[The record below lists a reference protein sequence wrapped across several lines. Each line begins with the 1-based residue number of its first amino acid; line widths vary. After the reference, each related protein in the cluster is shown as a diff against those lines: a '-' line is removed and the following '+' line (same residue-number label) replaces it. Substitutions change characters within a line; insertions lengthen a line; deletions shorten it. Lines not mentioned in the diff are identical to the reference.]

1 MLVFAAML
9 LLGILLG
16 FVGAGGA
23 GVMITMLSVGFNIPM
38 HVALGTSLAAMAFT
52 SLSGSISHFRE
63 GNVNRRLGLLMGAFG
78 AVGAFWGAHI
88 SSSLASETL
97 KPLTGVVLIFSA
109 TLIYLRVFHPKHPVF
124 SIRCNNTGGLR
135 FWLLT
140 SVVGMFNGLVSGAC
154 GVGATPFIQL
164 TLLIIFNVP
173 LYQTVG
179 TTMLV
184 ILPIAVLGSLGFLAA
199 GHLDPTLFVQVL
211 AGQIIG
217 AYVGAKFIRMAP
229 QLLLKSCMVL
239 LPALG
244 GIILLLSR

>member
-1 MLVFAAML
+1 ML
-9 LLGILLG
+9 LLGTLLG

-23 GVMITMLSVGFNIPM
+23 GVMITMLSVGFDVPM
-38 HVALGTSLAAMAFT
+38 HVALGTSLAAMVFT

-88 SSSLASETL
+88 SSSLASATL
-97 KPLTGVVLIFSA
+97 KPLTGVVLIVSA
-109 TLIYLRVFHPKHPVF
+109 LLIYLRVFHPQHPLF
-124 SIRCNNTGGLR
+124 SMRCSASKGAR

-140 SVVGMFNGLVSGAC
+140 GIVGMFNGLISGAC

-184 ILPIAVLGSLGFLAA
+184 ILPIAALGSLGFLAA
-199 GHLDPTLFVQVL
+199 GHLDLMLFVQVL
-211 AGQIIG
+211 AGQVIG
-217 AYVGAKFIRMAP
+217 AYVGAKFTRMAP

>member
-23 GVMITMLSVGFNIPM
+23 GVMITMLSVGFGIPM

-63 GNVNRRLGLLMGAFG
+63 GNVNRRLGMLLGAFG

-88 SSSLASETL
+88 SSALSSATL
-97 KPLTGVVLIFSA
+97 KPLTGGVLILSA
-109 TLIYLRVFHPKHPVF
+109 LLIYLRVFHPKHPVF
-124 SIRCNNTGGLR
+124 SIRCNNAKGVR

-140 SVVGMFNGLVSGAC
+140 GIAGMFNGLVSGAC

-184 ILPIAVLGSLGFLAA
+184 ILPIAALGSLGFLTA
-199 GHLDPTLFVQVL
+199 GHIDPALFMQVL
-211 AGQIIG
+211 AGQTIG
-217 AYVGAKFIRMAP
+217 AYAGAKFTRMAP
-229 QLLLKSCMVL
+229 QLLLKSCMVA

-244 GIILLLSR
+244 GIILLLAR

>member
-9 LLGILLG
+9 LLGTLLG

-23 GVMITMLSVGFNIPM
+23 GVMITMLSVGFDIPM
-38 HVALGTSLAAMAFT
+38 HVALGTSLAAMVFT

-63 GNVNRRLGLLMGAFG
+63 GNVNRRLGLLMGGFG
-78 AVGAFWGAHI
+78 AVGAFWGAHV
-88 SSSLASETL
+88 SSSLSSATL
-97 KPLTGVVLIFSA
+97 KPLTGGVLMVSA
-109 TLIYLRVFHPKHPVF
+109 LLIYLRVFHPQHPMF
-124 SIRCNNTGGLR
+124 SMRCSNTKGAR
-135 FWLLT
+135 FWVLT
-140 SVVGMFNGLVSGAC
+140 VIVGMFNGLVSGAC

-184 ILPIAVLGSLGFLAA
+184 ILPIAALGSLGFLAA
-199 GHLDPTLFVQVL
+199 GHLDLTLFVQVL

-217 AYVGAKFIRMAP
+217 AYVGAKFTRMAP

-244 GIILLLSR
+244 GIILLLAR

>member
-1 MLVFAAML
+1 MFIFAAML
-9 LLGILLG
+9 LLGMLLG

-63 GNVNRRLGLLMGAFG
+63 GNVNRRLGMIMGAFG
-78 AVGAFWGAHI
+78 AMGAFWGAHI
-88 SSSLASETL
+88 SSALSSATL
-97 KPLTGVVLIFSA
+97 KPLTGAVLIISA
-109 TLIYLRVFHPKHPVF
+109 LLIYLRVFHPKHPMF
-124 SIRCNNTGGLR
+124 NIRFGTARGAR
-135 FWLLT
+135 FWILT
-140 SVVGMFNGLVSGAC
+140 GIVGMFNGLVSGAC

-164 TLLIIFNVP
+164 TLLIIFSVP

-184 ILPIAVLGSLGFLAA
+184 ILPIAALGSLGFLAA
-199 GHLDPTLFVQVL
+199 GHLDPMLFLQVL
-211 AGQIIG
+211 AGQTIG
-217 AYVGAKFIRMAP
+217 AYVGAKFTRMAP
-229 QLLLKSCMVL
+229 QLLLKGCMVA